1 MGPIGYKNDCLVT
14 LGISRKIETL
24 TGWRVGLISLRN
36 LRKALDLKVALEALE

>member
-24 TGWRVGLISLRN
+24 ILTQVLRTTAVERWEGL
-36 LRKALDLKVALEALE
+36 KYD